1 MSWYIPDRS
10 AMLLEVGEIVLDFL
24 LSVQSLRMEV
34 IYLSIVS
41 QGRGVVQEDNLV
53 RKIDLPR
60 EQIVWPL
67 SGTFLTK

>member
-24 LSVQSLRMEV
+24 LSVQSSRMEV